1 MKKICVALG
10 VLFMAIASASADD
23 NELVKTASS
32 ISTKSSGEIS
42 TDSIYWTF
50 PGSIGLNVNQ
60 AYFSE
65 YSMEG
70 TGLSVSSDAFAN
82 LNANYKKNRV
92 KWDNNLSA
100 KYGFLFSNQFTTD
113 SLRKNMDEL
122 GLSSKFGYKMAQYWY
137 ASALASLETQ
147 FTNGYKYEPLP
158 NGTDTAILNSSFF
171 APGYVK
177 VSLGFDYVPNK
188 YISLFMSPLTT
199 RFTICRLN
207 ELAPNYGMELIE
219 GTANEYKKSR
229 SELGAYAI
237 LRSDFDI
244 TKNIH
249 FFSSLEAFYAYNKA
263 VSTHTHGY
271 VENWFGKIYN
281 SICDQRD
288 DINNVRGILQ
298 NLHKEDYSNGKM
310 PEDMR
315 DLIVSLSDKGEL
327 DDEDMAKLLDSKTYE
342 SSYSDDLDIN
352 KFIHGWYFKW
362 KLELMVKL
370 TKYINVS
377 FRTQLKYDNA
387 EMKTIDGKHF
397 GLPHADI
404 QFWESTSLG
413 IAYKF

>member
-10 VLFMAIASASADD
+10 VLFMAIASALADD
-23 NELVKTASS
+23 NVLVKTASS

-50 PGSIGLNVNQ
+50 PGSVGLNVNQ
-60 AYFSE
+60 AYFNE

-70 TGLSVSSDAFAN
+70 TGLSVSSDAFVN

-92 KWDNNLSA
+92 KWDNSFAA
-100 KYGFLFSNQFTTD
+100 KYGFIYSDQFASD
-113 SLRKNMDEL
+113 SLRKNMDEF
-122 GLSSKFGYKMAQYWY
+122 GLYSKFGYKMAKYWY
-137 ASALASLETQ
+137 SSALASLESQ
-147 FTNGYKYEPLP
+147 FTNGYKYDPLP
-158 NGTDTAILNSSFF
+158 SGKDTAILNSSFF

-263 VSTHTHGY
+263 VSTYTHGY
-271 VENWFGKIYN
+271 AEDWFGKIYN
-281 SICDQRD
+281 TIKSQRESI
-288 DINNVRGILQ
+288 NLVRGTLSNIH
-298 NLHKEDYSNGKM
+298 NMDYSKEDM
-310 PEDMR
+310 PEDM
-315 DLIVSLSDKGEL
+315 DKLIISLSDKGEL
-327 DDEDMAKLLDSKTYE
+327 TDEDMEILLDSKTYE

-362 KLELMVKL
+362 KLELMMKL

-377 FRTQLKYDNA
+377 VRTQFKYDNA
-387 EMKTIDGKHF
+387 EMKTIEGKYY
-397 GLPHADI
+397 GLPHANI
-404 QFWESTSLG
+404 QIWEALSIG
-413 IAYKF
+413 IAYQF